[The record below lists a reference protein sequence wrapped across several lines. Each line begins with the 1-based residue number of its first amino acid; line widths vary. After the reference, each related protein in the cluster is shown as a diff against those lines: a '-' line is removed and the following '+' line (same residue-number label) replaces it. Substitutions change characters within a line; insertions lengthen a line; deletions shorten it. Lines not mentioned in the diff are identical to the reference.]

1 MDPETEAQLGN
12 EILEAL
18 EEDIVRELEI
28 EIEIDIDETDENGEE
43 DSENG
48 GGGRV
53 PSSSLSLYR
62 SSSANAHSEEVQALK
77 DDEAVFGRRRKMRP
91 TTKGT
96 VIVVNEFAS
105 ELLYIMRTAT
115 DMLG

>member
-1 MDPETEAQLGN
+1 LDPETEAQLGS

-28 EIEIDIDETDENGEE
+28 EIEIDIDESTETEE
-43 DSENG
+43 DAGSGVMG
-48 GGGRV
+48 G
-53 PSSSLSLYR
+53 PMPTMTYR
-62 SSSANAHSEEVQALK
+62 TSSANAHSEEVQALK
-77 DDEAVFGRRRKMRP
+77 DDEAVFGRRRKMRT